1 MTYKLKTRR
10 SISKRFKVTARGKLL
25 MHKASHSHLL
35 EKKTSKRKQKLR
47 KVTKVSLKDQK
58 NFKYSLPYSF

>member
-10 SISKRFKVTARGKLL
+10 SISKRFKVTSRCKLL
-25 MHKASHSHLL
+25 RHRASRNHLL
-35 EKKTSKRKQKLR
+35 EKKTSQRKQKLR
-47 KVTKVSLKDQK
+47 KVIQVSFQDRQ